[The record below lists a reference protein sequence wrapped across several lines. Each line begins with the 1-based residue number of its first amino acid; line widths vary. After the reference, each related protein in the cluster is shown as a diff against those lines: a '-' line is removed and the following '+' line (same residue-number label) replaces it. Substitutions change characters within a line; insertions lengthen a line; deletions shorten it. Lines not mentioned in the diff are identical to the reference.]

1 MVTKVGNDSANS
13 LTGTSGADLLDG
25 RGGNDILKGLGG
37 SDTLLGGTET
47 IIFRVGAVTTL
58 SKEEMATIS
67 WTAALATTF

>member
-37 SDTLLGGTET
+37 SDTLLGG
-47 IIFRVGAVTTL
+47 
-58 SKEEMATIS
+58 EEMATIS
-67 WTAALATTF
+67 WTAALAKTF